1 MKKSKFYKRPPFK
14 DRAANFMQSMLFWRG
29 RKKGMI
35 HTRDISFV
43 DVYRCF
49 VPEPGDEYTY
59 LGYAYYTVQNDGS
72 LSATQKMLK
81 DFIEEV
87 DKVARPKWCPRFV
100 LRLLHLFGSDNSI
113 VRVRNRRLHN
123 LEKRL
128 TKGIS
133 ITDTKWKYDSFR
145 IYGYFTAELDAL
157 AKETCK
163 EIERE
168 YNSDKPMFI

>member
-14 DRAANFMQSMLFWRG
+14 DRAINFMQSMLFWRG

-35 HTRDISFV
+35 HTRNISFM
-43 DVYRCF
+43 DVYKCF
-49 VPEPGDEYTY
+49 IPELGYEYDY
-59 LGYAYYTVQNDGS
+59 LGYAYYVVNADGS
-72 LSATQKMLK
+72 ISVGESLLR
-81 DFIEEV
+81 DFYKEV

-113 VRVRNRRLHN
+113 VRVRNWRLHN

-145 IYGYFTAELDAL
+145 IYGHFTSELDDL
-157 AKETCK
+157 ARETCAK
-163 EIERE
+163 IEHE
-168 YNSDKPMFI
+168 YTPDKTMFI